1 MAFPHH
7 CSSLIDTIWVL
18 SHNRHADIF
27 PMARQLTSIG
37 LFGLAIAGLYIFA
50 LVNSFGF

>member
-1 MAFPHH
+1 M
-7 CSSLIDTIWVL
+7 L
-18 SHNRHADIF
+18 SHNRRADIF

-50 LVNSFGF
+50 LVNTFDF

>member
-1 MAFPHH
+1 
-7 CSSLIDTIWVL
+7 VL
-18 SHNRHADIF
+18 SHNRRADIF

-50 LVNSFGF
+50 LVNSFDF